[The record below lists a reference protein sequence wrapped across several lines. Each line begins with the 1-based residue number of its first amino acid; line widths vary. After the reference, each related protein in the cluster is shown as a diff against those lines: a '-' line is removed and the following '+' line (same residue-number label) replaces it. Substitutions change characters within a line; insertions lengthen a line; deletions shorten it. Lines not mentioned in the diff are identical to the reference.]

1 MFDELTDCKADRLI
15 GNDIVEAHWVLDQ
28 RLGGKREPFAVK
40 PLLDW
45 MLLGSSRSGQKQNAA
60 RHCIINQEKHV
71 THNIKKPYDSEFSDT
86 STTTASQSLED
97 KWALAVVRSSVA
109 IIKRHYQLLL
119 PWRNA
124 TAACVSNFTR
134 LKAAGTVFL
143 DSISVIHEH
152 SSWTSAGLNPYHV
165 NFNRYS
171 KDWSR
176 PHLIFI
182 LGLGLFIGAE
192 RVTRFFFQWHK
203 IKGTSFFFGGMLVVI
218 FGFPLIGMLIEL
230 YGSFLLF
237 SGFLPVV
244 FNFLYRVPVI
254 GWLLTLPG
262 INRVTS
268 AISGQSKSM
277 V

>member
-1 MFDELTDCKADRLI
+1 MSTGTKC
-15 GNDIVEAHWVLDQ
+15 
-28 RLGGKREPFAVK
+28 
-40 PLLDW
+40 
-45 MLLGSSRSGQKQNAA
+45 GSSCEEGVENS
-60 RHCIINQEKHV
+60 
-71 THNIKKPYDSEFSDT
+71 
-86 STTTASQSLED
+86 
-97 KWALAVVRSSVA
+97 
-109 IIKRHYQLLL
+109 
-119 PWRNA
+119 

-134 LKAAGTVFL
+134 LKEATGIVGQHIYLQKIGLALMSVGIAFIFL
-143 DSISVIHEH
+143 GMLLLFDG
-152 SSWTSAGLNPYHV
+152 GL
-165 NFNRYS
+165 
-171 KDWSR
+171 
-176 PHLIFI
+176 LA
-182 LGLGLFIGAE
+182 LGN
-192 RVTRFFFQWHK
+192 WHK
-203 IKGTSFFFGGMLVVI
+203 VKGTSFFFGGMLVVI